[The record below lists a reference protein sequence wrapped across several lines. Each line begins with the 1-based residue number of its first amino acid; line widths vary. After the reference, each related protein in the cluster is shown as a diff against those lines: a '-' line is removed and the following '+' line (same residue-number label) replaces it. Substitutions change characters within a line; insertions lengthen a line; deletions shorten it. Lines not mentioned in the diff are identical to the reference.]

1 MAPIAGAVHR
11 AEDSVSRAPF
21 TALDRLLDDL
31 GAVLIGVTPEIYTA
45 RAVVGVSGSI
55 GEHVRHAL
63 DHIAALLS
71 CPPAAMLTYDR
82 RQRGTAVETDPS
94 VALRH
99 ILRLKAA
106 LVPCAARS
114 LDEPMQVAF
123 MVSTSGESLA
133 SWSTLAR
140 ELAFVFSHTI
150 HHQAMIAL
158 LLSLQGL
165 QTPDRFGYAPSTPRA

>member
-1 MAPIAGAVHR
+1 MAPIAGAARH
-11 AEDSVSRAPF
+11 AEDSATGAPF
-21 TALDRLLDDL
+21 VALDRLLDDL
-31 GAVLIGVTPEIYTA
+31 AGVLMGMTPEIYTA
-45 RAVVGVSGSI
+45 RPVVGISGSV

-71 CPPAAMLTYDR
+71 CAPATMLTYDR

-94 VALRH
+94 AALRH

-106 LVPCAARS
+106 LVQCADRS
-114 LDEPMQVAF
+114 LDEPIQVAS
-123 MVSTSGESLA
+123 MVSVSGESVK

-140 ELAFVFSHTI
+140 ELAFVVSHTI

-158 LLSLQGL
+158 LLSFQGL
-165 QTPDRFGYAPSTPRA
+165 QAPDWFGYAPSTPRT

>member
-1 MAPIAGAVHR
+1 
-11 AEDSVSRAPF
+11 
-21 TALDRLLDDL
+21 
-31 GAVLIGVTPEIYTA
+31 VLIGVSPEIYTA
-45 RAVVGVSGSI
+45 RPVAQVSGSV

-71 CPPAAMLTYDR
+71 CPPAATLTYDR

-94 VALRH
+94 TALRQ

-106 LVPCAARS
+106 LPLCGSRS
-114 LDEPMQVAF
+114 QDEPLQVVS
-123 MVSTSGESLA
+123 MVSDSEESLT

-140 ELAFVFSHTI
+140 ELAFVVSHTI

-158 LLSLQGL
+158 LLSIQGL
-165 QTPDRFGYAPSTPRA
+165 QAPERFGYAPSTPQA